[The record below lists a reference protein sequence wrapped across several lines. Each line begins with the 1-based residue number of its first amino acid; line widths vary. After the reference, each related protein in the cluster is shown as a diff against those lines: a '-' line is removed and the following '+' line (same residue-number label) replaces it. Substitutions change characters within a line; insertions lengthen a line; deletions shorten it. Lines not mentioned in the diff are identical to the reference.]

1 MQSTACGVPDATSD
15 ARHCR
20 VHSCSSQARSEY
32 LVRIS
37 YVEIY
42 NEDVRD
48 LLAGKDSKTLQA
60 TPRLRGDW
68 GSPRP
73 HPHRDWGSP
82 GHICTGTGLTPS
94 TSAPGPGSPVAGR
107 DSKAVHAHAA
117 ARPHPRCRAH
127 AHAHAHAH
135 TPTPTLGHGQALPWR
150 SWDRCGFSLRADV
163 ASLDVGGSG
172 SDPR

>member
-1 MQSTACGVPDATSD
+1 
-15 ARHCR
+15 
-20 VHSCSSQARSEY
+20 
-32 LVRIS
+32 VRIS

-73 HPHRDWGSP
+73 HPHRDRARPLQG
-82 GHICTGTGLTPS
+82 GTQRPFTPMR
-94 TSAPGPGSPVAGR
+94 PRGC
-107 DSKAVHAHAA
+107 AHAA
-117 ARPHPRCRAH
+117 APTPTLTRTHRHR
-127 AHAHAHAH
+127 HAH

-163 ASLDVGGSG
+163 ASLTWVARVQIHDDAKSG
-172 SDPR
+172 PYVKGALEKVVSTAEDALAVLAEGPRLNVVSRVP